1 MVLLVSAK
9 NALIISLLTK
19 KNKYA
24 MKIHLFIIFSL
35 FTFLCVAQQTDTLQN
50 NESSE
55 GQNGVNTKSEVTGT
69 KKVIDKKQGNSS
81 QASLQTQ
88 NIDGQFKTLISE
100 AEVLFIQNKLVE
112 AKNKFEEALTIKP
125 SQKDVISKIAV
136 IDSILNKEL
145 DKKKQTKID
154 SLLSIALNYQ
164 NEKKFDS
171 AKLVYKNELLKD
183 NQKAKEGLLF
193 CESQIAKNTDIIGSN
208 EKHINSF
215 KYLFFF
221 TCFLILL
228 LLILLLIIYKRM
240 DKYKSK
246 YSEARISLSE
256 NISNFRNTIVSFNS
270 LLKSLGKEE
279 EIVLKYN
286 EVKTTDD
293 MPIQSIEDIFQDFN
307 YELNSIAKQANLI
320 ESEHLKNRTV
330 LDKIESEASMPVSQ
344 LAEKY
349 KETALELKKVKN
361 ELENK
366 SITSNATV
374 SLDVPNFQIP
384 DGVFI
389 NSNILVSAGPRKD
402 KDNDTELG
410 EDATGI
416 LNTEYGTFFWILDGT
431 SDSQSIVYNKEHIF
445 SSRILAQLM
454 NKNIRE
460 ELLLK
465 SKENINLKDILLN
478 SVESSKKDL
487 IEKLK
492 NSSNDI
498 LEKIASNIKSNNTP
512 FCSTTV
518 LIGFLSKQGTLQYFY
533 LGDSEVLSFYNDGTK
548 FIANDK
554 DKNDNPSR
562 LFISILMDENSFVL
576 KTNSFDEKLV
586 VYKKENIDLVVAF
599 SDGIGTSEK
608 SLLANPALS
617 LSKISLVNQLTYDDK
632 TLLVLERTKK

>member
-1 MVLLVSAK
+1 
-9 NALIISLLTK
+9 
-19 KNKYA
+19 
-24 MKIHLFIIFSL
+24 MKIHFLIFFSL
-35 FTFLCVAQQTDTLQN
+35 FTLLCAAQTNDTIPKSKSN
-50 NESSE
+50 TE
-55 GQNGVNTKSEVTGT
+55 QNGVM
-69 KKVIDKKQGNSS
+69 KKTEDTTQITVDSKNSNNSRVAKQKVNS
-81 QASLQTQ
+81 
-88 NIDGQFKTLISE
+88 DDQFNTLISE
-100 AEVLFIQNKLVE
+100 AESLFIQNKFQE
-112 AKNKFEEALTIKP
+112 AKIKFEKALTIK
-125 SQKDVISKIAV
+125 SNSKDVISKIAV
-136 IDSILNKEL
+136 IDTFLNNEKL
-145 DKKKQTKID
+145 DKIKQSKID
-154 SLLSIALNYQ
+154 SLLNVALKYQ

-171 AKLVYKNELLKD
+171 AISVYKNELLKD
-183 NQKAKEGLLF
+183 NPKAKNGLSFCKSQNSLDKVKSEGGNK
-193 CESQIAKNTDIIGSN
+193 QINLY
-208 EKHINSF
+208 
-215 KYLFFF
+215 KYLFFAAV
-221 TCFLILL
+221 LL
-228 LLILLLIIYKRM
+228 AGLLFFIVLIIYKRM

-246 YSEARISLSE
+246 YSEAKISLSE

-320 ESEHLKNRTV
+320 ESEHLKNKSV

-349 KETALELKKVKN
+349 KETVLELNKVKDELKIKSNSSN
-361 ELENK
+361 E
-366 SITSNATV
+366 TV
-374 SLDVPNFQIP
+374 SLEVPRFEIP

-389 NSNILVSAGPRKD
+389 NSNILVSPGPRKD

-416 LNTEYGTFFWILDGT
+416 LNTQYGAFFWILDGT
-431 SDSQSIVYNKEHIF
+431 SDSPSIVNDKEHIF

-460 ELLLK
+460 ELIQK
-465 SKENINLKDILLN
+465 SDENINLKELLLN
-478 SVESSKKDL
+478 SVESSKRDL
-487 IEKLK
+487 MEKLK
-492 NSSNDI
+492 SSSNDI
-498 LEKIASNIKSNNTP
+498 LQKIASNIKSNNTP

-533 LGDSEVLSFYNDGTK
+533 LGDSEVLSFYNDVNK
-548 FIANDK
+548 LIANEK

-562 LFISILMDENSFVL
+562 LFVSILMDDNLFVL

-608 SLLANPALS
+608 SLLVNPALS

>member
-1 MVLLVSAK
+1 
-9 NALIISLLTK
+9 
-19 KNKYA
+19 
-24 MKIHLFIIFSL
+24 
-35 FTFLCVAQQTDTLQN
+35 
-50 NESSE
+50 
-55 GQNGVNTKSEVTGT
+55 
-69 KKVIDKKQGNSS
+69 
-81 QASLQTQ
+81 
-88 NIDGQFKTLISE
+88 
-100 AEVLFIQNKLVE
+100 
-112 AKNKFEEALTIKP
+112 
-125 SQKDVISKIAV
+125 
-136 IDSILNKEL
+136 
-145 DKKKQTKID
+145 
-154 SLLSIALNYQ
+154 
-164 NEKKFDS
+164 
-171 AKLVYKNELLKD
+171 
-183 NQKAKEGLLF
+183 
-193 CESQIAKNTDIIGSN
+193 
-208 EKHINSF
+208 
-215 KYLFFF
+215 
-221 TCFLILL
+221 
-228 LLILLLIIYKRM
+228 M

-307 YELNSIAKQANLI
+307 YELNSIAKQASLI
-320 ESEHLKNRTV
+320 ESEHLKNKTV

>member
-1 MVLLVSAK
+1 
-9 NALIISLLTK
+9 
-19 KNKYA
+19 

-35 FTFLCVAQQTDTLQN
+35 FSFLCHSQKND
-50 NESSE
+50 SIS
-55 GQNGVNTKSEVTGT
+55 KSESKEVKEDINTTTVVTVP

-81 QASLQTQ
+81 QATLQKQ
-88 NIDGQFKTLISE
+88 KVDVQFNTLICK
-100 AEVLFIQNKLVE
+100 AEILFTQKKIVE

-125 SQKDVISKIAV
+125 NQKDVILKIAE
-136 IDSILNKEL
+136 IDAILNIERL
-145 DKKKQTKID
+145 DKIEQAKID

-183 NQKAKEGLLF
+183 NQKAKEGLFF
-193 CESQIAKNTDIIGSN
+193 CESQITQKTDIIGSSEN
-208 EKHINSF
+208 HINSF

-286 EVKTTDD
+286 EVKTIDD
-293 MPIQSIEDIFQDFN
+293 MPIRSIEDLFQDFN
-307 YELNSIAKQANLI
+307 YELSSIAKQANHI
-320 ESEHLKNRTV
+320 ESEHLKNKTV

-349 KETALELKKVKN
+349 KETVLELNKVKD
-361 ELENK
+361 ELKNK
-366 SITSNATV
+366 SNSSNATV
-374 SLDVPNFQIP
+374 NLDVPHFEIP
-384 DGVFI
+384 DGIFI
-389 NSNILVSAGPRKD
+389 NSNILVSPGPRKD

-416 LNTEYGTFFWILDGT
+416 LNTQYGTFFWILDGT
-431 SDSQSIVYNKEHIF
+431 SDSPSIVNDKEHIF

-460 ELLLK
+460 ELIQK
-465 SKENINLKDILLN
+465 SNEKINLKEILIS

-498 LEKIASNIKSNNTP
+498 LEKIASNIKSNNIP

-554 DKNDNPSR
+554 DKNENPSR

-599 SDGIGTSEK
+599 SDGIRTSEK
-608 SLLANPALS
+608 SLLVNPALS

-632 TLLVLERTKK
+632 TLLVLERTKNRNQ